1 MFPTK
6 RQTFICGF
14 QFGCWEDRWFLAS
27 FHQYHHAGNIEWC
40 QWRGRWAKGNQ
51 CILPVTFGR
60 DATIVC
66 PHFSI
71 EKLFTIERLAPKTL
85 GRRANLRLLRQ
96 ANLPLMVG
104 VSRLWTLV
112 FKAGGGSE
120 ISEVGYVSWKSKVVK
135 SCQKLYW
142 SQEMELISNFFMFQ
156 DVSQLFSATISIS
169 ICKMHLVRNEFATP
183 LVALKC
189 PAFKVQ
195 RLTNA
200 KTSLQRWSYVVSW
213 ESTSVWWVR
222 TCNFDLVLRYEVMP
236 P

>member
-6 RQTFICGF
+6 RQMFICGF

-120 ISEVGYVSWKSKVVK
+120 ISEVGYVS
-135 SCQKLYW
+135 
-142 SQEMELISNFFMFQ
+142 
-156 DVSQLFSATISIS
+156 
-169 ICKMHLVRNEFATP
+169 
-183 LVALKC
+183 
-189 PAFKVQ
+189 
-195 RLTNA
+195 
-200 KTSLQRWSYVVSW
+200 
-213 ESTSVWWVR
+213 
-222 TCNFDLVLRYEVMP
+222 
-236 P
+236 